1 LDTLYPATAGE
12 ARGSTIMA
20 RKTYSEEFRRQAVE
34 LYESTPG
41 ATFRGIAA
49 DLGITRNTLK
59 DWVTTR
65 GRASTASTT
74 ASTNATTP
82 TGSAPGS
89 ATAGAPPPAPPPAPP
104 RPGSPQAELAALRA
118 RVAALESENTLLAT
132 QRDILRQ
139 AAKYFAGETRCE
151 PLPVRR

>member
-1 LDTLYPATAGE
+1 
-12 ARGSTIMA
+12 MA

-34 LYESTPG
+34 LYESTRG

-59 DWVTTR
+59 DWVTSR

-82 TGSAPGS
+82 SGSAG
-89 ATAGAPPPAPPPAPP
+89 TAGSPRHAPP

-132 QRDILRQ
+132 ERDILRQ
-139 AAKYFAGETRCE
+139 AAKYFAGETRW
-151 PLPVRR
+151 

>member
-1 LDTLYPATAGE
+1 
-12 ARGSTIMA
+12 MA

-59 DWVTTR
+59 DWVTSR

-82 TGSAPGS
+82 GSSA
-89 ATAGAPPPAPPPAPP
+89 ATAGSPRPAPP
-104 RPGSPQAELAALRA
+104 RPGSPQAELAVLRA

-132 QRDILRQ
+132 ERDILRQ
-139 AAKYFAGETRCE
+139 AAKYFAGETRW
-151 PLPVRR
+151 

>member
-1 LDTLYPATAGE
+1 
-12 ARGSTIMA
+12 MA

-65 GRASTASTT
+65 GRASTAGTT
-74 ASTNATTP
+74 ASTNGTSPGSSAVTA
-82 TGSAPGS
+82 GSA
-89 ATAGAPPPAPPPAPP
+89 

-118 RVAALESENTLLAT
+118 RVAALESQNTLLGT
-132 QRDILRQ
+132 ERDILRQ
-139 AAKYFAGETRCE
+139 AAKYFAGETRWDS
-151 PLPVRR
+151 LPVRR

>member
-1 LDTLYPATAGE
+1 
-12 ARGSTIMA
+12 MA
-20 RKTYSEEFRRQAVE
+20 RETYSEEFRRQAVE

-59 DWVTTR
+59 DWVTSR

-82 TGSAPGS
+82 SSSAG
-89 ATAGAPPPAPPPAPP
+89 TAGSPRHAPP

-118 RVAALESENTLLAT
+118 RVADVESENMLLAT
-132 QRDILRQ
+132 ERDILRQ
-139 AAKYFAGETRCE
+139 AAKYFAGETPGE

>member
-1 LDTLYPATAGE
+1 
-12 ARGSTIMA
+12 MA

-65 GRASTASTT
+65 GRASTADTT
-74 ASTNATTP
+74 TGTTP
-82 TGSAPGS
+82 SSWAV
-89 ATAGAPPPAPPPAPP
+89 TADSPRQAPP
-104 RPGSPQAELAALRA
+104 RPGSPQAELAVLRA
-118 RVAALESENTLLAT
+118 RVQALESQNTLLAT
-132 QRDILRQ
+132 ERDILRQ
-139 AAKYFAGETRCE
+139 AAKYFAGETRW
-151 PLPVRR
+151 

>member
-1 LDTLYPATAGE
+1 LDTLNPATAGE

-49 DLGITRNTLK
+49 DLGVTRNTLK

-65 GRASTASTT
+65 GRASTASMTIDTT
-74 ASTNATTP
+74 ASANGTTP
-82 TGSAPGS
+82 SSSAVTTGSPRQAAPRS
-89 ATAGAPPPAPPPAPP
+89 
-104 RPGSPQAELAALRA
+104 GSPQAELAALRA
-118 RVAALESENTLLAT
+118 RVAALESQNTLLAT
-132 QRDILRQ
+132 ERDILRQ
-139 AAKYFAGETRCE
+139 AAKYFAGETRW
-151 PLPVRR
+151 

>member
-1 LDTLYPATAGE
+1 
-12 ARGSTIMA
+12 MA

-65 GRASTASTT
+65 GRASTAGTT
-74 ASTNATTP
+74 TSTNDTTP
-82 TGSAPGS
+82 RSSAVTAGSSRPAPLRPGS
-89 ATAGAPPPAPPPAPP
+89 P
-104 RPGSPQAELAALRA
+104 RPGSPAAELAALRA
-118 RVAALESENTLLAT
+118 RVAALESQNTLLST
-132 QRDILRQ
+132 ERDILRQ
-139 AAKYFAGETRCE
+139 AAKYFAGETRW
-151 PLPVRR
+151 

>member
-1 LDTLYPATAGE
+1 
-12 ARGSTIMA
+12 MA

-59 DWVTTR
+59 DWVTSR

-74 ASTNATTP
+74 ASTNARTP
-82 TGSAPGS
+82 SSSAG
-89 ATAGAPPPAPPPAPP
+89 TAGSPRHAPP

-118 RVAALESENTLLAT
+118 RVADLESQNTLLAT
-132 QRDILRQ
+132 ERDILRQ
-139 AAKYFAGETRCE
+139 AAKYFAGETRW
-151 PLPVRR
+151 